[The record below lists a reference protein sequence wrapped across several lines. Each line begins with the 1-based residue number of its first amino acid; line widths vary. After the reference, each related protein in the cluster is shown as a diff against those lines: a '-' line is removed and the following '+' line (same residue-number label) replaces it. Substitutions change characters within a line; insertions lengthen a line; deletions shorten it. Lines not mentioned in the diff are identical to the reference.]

1 MGAALDIAVVGCGSA
16 GPAAALYLHRSGHRV
31 RLFER
36 APELL
41 PVGAGFLLQP
51 TGLDVLGELGV
62 LPQLVAHGAPVPALR
77 CETRR
82 GRRLLDLH
90 YEELGAGVS
99 GLGMHR
105 AVLLHFLVDA
115 LAAAGIPVQLGCEV
129 VRIEQA
135 NGRATLIEAGGAR
148 HGPFDLI
155 VVADGAR
162 STLRDGLAP
171 QLSTRRYPWGAL
183 WHIAPDREGAFAG
196 RLYQVVRGTRSMIG
210 FLPTGRTVG
219 GDVPLVSIF
228 FSVELAAVDA
238 LRARGLAAWK
248 EHVVREVPAAEPL
261 LGEIGSFD
269 DLTVAAY
276 MDVRMRPWH
285 RGAVVFIGD
294 SAHATSPQL
303 GQGVNLALLDARAL
317 ATALADSGDVAAALQ
332 SFAASRRHQ
341 VRYYQWASRWLTPFF
356 QSGWRPLGWVRDLGF
371 PAVHWLGPLRRKMTR
386 TMAGVERGI
395 VRRSLPMPRPA
406 LPELSRSPSGS

>member
-1 MGAALDIAVVGCGSA
+1 MAGALDIAVVGCGSA

-31 RLFER
+31 HVFER

-51 TGLDVLGELGV
+51 TGLDVVDELGV
-62 LPQLVAHGAPVPALR
+62 LPLLVDHGAPVARLR
-77 CETRR
+77 CETRG

-90 YEELGAGVS
+90 YQELGPGVS

-105 AVLLHFLVDA
+105 AVLLHFLVEA
-115 LAAAGIPVQLGCEV
+115 LAAAGIPVQLGCAID
-129 VRIEQA
+129 RIEQSG
-135 NGRATLIEAGGAR
+135 GRAALIEAGGAR

-162 STLRDGLAP
+162 SALRDGLAP
-171 QLSTRRYPWGAL
+171 RLSTRRYPWGAL
-183 WHIAPDREGAFAG
+183 WHIAPDRDGTFAG

-219 GDVPLVSIF
+219 GDLPLVSMF
-228 FSVELAAVDA
+228 YSVELAAVDA

-248 EHVVREVPAAEPL
+248 DHVVREVPSAEPL
-261 LGEIGSFD
+261 LADVGSFD

-276 MDVRMRPWH
+276 TDVRMRPWH

-317 ATALADSGDVAAALQ
+317 GAALADGADVPTALQ
-332 SFAASRRHQ
+332 SLAAARRHH

-356 QSGWRPLGWVRDLGF
+356 QSGWRPLGWVRDLGL

>member
-1 MGAALDIAVVGCGSA
+1 MGGGLDIAVVGCGSA
-16 GPAAALYLHRSGHRV
+16 GPAAALYLHRGGHRV
-31 RLFER
+31 RVFER

-51 TGLDVLGELGV
+51 TGLDVLDELGL
-62 LPQLVAHGAPVPALR
+62 LPPLAAHGAPVPRLR

-90 YEELGAGVS
+90 YEELGSGAS

-115 LAAAGIPVQLGCEV
+115 LAAAEVPVQLGCAV
-129 VRIEQA
+129 DRIEQA
-135 NGRATLIEAGGAR
+135 DGRATLIEADGAR

-162 STLRDGLAP
+162 SRLRDGLAP
-171 QLSTRRYPWGAL
+171 RLSTRRYPWGAL
-183 WHIAPDREGAFAG
+183 WHIAPDRDGAFAG

-219 GDVPLVSIF
+219 GHSPLVSMF
-228 FSVELAAVDA
+228 FSVELAAVGA
-238 LRARGLAAWK
+238 LRTRGLAAWK
-248 EHVVREVPAAEPL
+248 EQVVREVPAAEPL
-261 LGEIGSFD
+261 LRDIGSFD

-285 RGAVVFIGD
+285 SGAVVFIGD

-317 ATALADSGDVAAALQ
+317 AAALADSAGVPAALR
-332 SFAASRRHQ
+332 SFAAARRHQ

-356 QSGWRPLGWVRDLGF
+356 QSGWRSLAWVRDLGF
-371 PAVHWLGPLRRKMTR
+371 PAVHWIGPLRRKMTR

-406 LPELSRSPSGS
+406 LPSRCPSGS